1 MKEVLLI
8 DCGNY
13 NSVTTVQINY
23 IKCLLKYGFKI
34 TYIIFKD
41 GNQLD
46 DIKFQRWPLH
56 NNLTYKEVNLE
67 SVFVKIITKI
77 FGKTLINYF
86 LIKKFLNQYNHA
98 VCFEFYSAA
107 PVFIHS
113 YLNKDFSYQI
123 ASLELYNT
131 NSQVIKKAFQNAI
144 LITTQ
149 DELRKEQIVNYYR
162 LPDSSKVRILYNT
175 SLSFEEIST
184 EKIEVPEVINNQK
197 KILFIGS
204 LISEH
209 CIEDVIDCIE
219 EMPNSFCII
228 FHGWGLSI
236 NNKKNIDKLQK
247 IYPHKVWLSN
257 IILNEQDKW
266 KMYNIA
272 DFGVVMFNKMH
283 RNNEYAGLSA
293 GKLFD
298 FIRVGVPVLVSDTKL
313 LSHFVEKHSLGITVK
328 EKISIHLKKETLNL
342 NHFNNGLD
350 KFSTIS
356 FDIGFKE
363 VIKAI

>member
-1 MKEVLLI
+1 MKQVLLI

-46 DIKFQRWPLH
+46 DIKLQRWPLH
-56 NNLTYKEVNLE
+56 NNLTYKEINLE
-67 SVFVKIITKI
+67 SIFAKIFTKV
-77 FGKTLINYF
+77 FGKTLVNYF
-86 LIKKFLNQYNHA
+86 LIKKVLNQYNHA

-113 YLNKDFSYQI
+113 YLNKGFSYQI

-131 NSQVIKKAFQNAI
+131 NSQLIKKAFQNAN

-184 EKIEVPEVINNQK
+184 ERVQVPEAIKNQK

-209 CIEDVIDCIE
+209 CIEGVIDWIE
-219 EMPNSFCII
+219 EMPNNFCII
-228 FHGWGLSI
+228 FHGWGLSKI
-236 NNKKNIDKLQK
+236 NRIKIENLQKKNP
-247 IYPHKVWLSN
+247 YKVWLSN
-257 IILNEQDKW
+257 LKLNEQEKW
-266 KMYNIA
+266 KIYNIA
-272 DFGVVMFNKMH
+272 DYGVVMFNKVH
-283 RNNEYAGLSA
+283 RNSEFAGLSS

-298 FIRVGVPVLVSDTKL
+298 FIRVKVPVIVNDTKL
-313 LSHFVEKHSLGITVK
+313 LAQFVKRKKIGIQYSK
-328 EKISIHLKKETLNL
+328 KLSFAQNISKIDFKIGNNLDLFFDFQFSI
-342 NHFNNGLD
+342 
-350 KFSTIS
+350 
-356 FDIGFKE
+356 
-363 VIKAI
+363 VIENINSNR